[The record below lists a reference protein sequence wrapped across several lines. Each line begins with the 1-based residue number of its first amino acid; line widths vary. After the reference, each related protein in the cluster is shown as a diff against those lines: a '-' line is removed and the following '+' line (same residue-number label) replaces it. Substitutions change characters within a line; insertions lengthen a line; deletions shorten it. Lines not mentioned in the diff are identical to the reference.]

1 MIRSFPFSE
10 HPNVG
15 TAIIELSNYLVF
27 VAMVA
32 DYAHVSSACIGVCDS
47 YFDEKQINYGCY
59 L

>member
-10 HPNVG
+10 HPHVG
-15 TAIIELSNYLVF
+15 TTIMELPNYLVF

-32 DYAHVSSACIGVCDS
+32 DYRSDYRSREQCWHWC
-47 YFDEKQINYGCY
+47 